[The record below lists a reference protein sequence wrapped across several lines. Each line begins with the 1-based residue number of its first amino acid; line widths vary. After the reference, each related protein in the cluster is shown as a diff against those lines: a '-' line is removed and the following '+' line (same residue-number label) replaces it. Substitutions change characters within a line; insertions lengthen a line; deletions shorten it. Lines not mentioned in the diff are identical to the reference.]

1 MNNVKFMAAALFGTG
16 ALAAGAFG
24 VVHAAST
31 NQNVGTSGIP
41 RSTFQT
47 VRLDA
52 AASVL
57 HTSTMAVKDARS
69 NKTLKNLIE
78 QSGLT
83 PATFRQQ
90 VKADMTT
97 ELKKDGYSQDQITI
111 AFQYRTIVRLRHD
124 EKREGSNSS
133 TGTTTQSIQTT

>member
-1 MNNVKFMAAALFGTG
+1 MNNVKFMAAALFGAG
-16 ALAAGAFG
+16 ALAAATFG

-57 HTSTMAVKDARS
+57 HTSTTAVKDARS

-97 ELKKDGYSQDQITI
+97 ELEKDGYSQDQITI
-111 AFQYRTIVRLRHD
+111 AFQHRTIVRLRLD
-124 EKREGSNSS
+124 EKWEGSNSS